1 MALLRYLRP
10 STLRKCTQTCRGE
23 VSCVTATFTLV
34 AISFVVISVFNISKA
49 PTILTILDDL
59 PLDVRELQKDTLNT
73 ILLEQ
78 ENGEVYIAF
87 RLNGSASLIK
97 KLYNVRDAFRSTS
110 ASIDSS
116 SKQHKDLTRT
126 IKPTEQALL
135 KADHTQTNKDTKR
148 DLQNE
153 YGIVYPLPSY
163 NSQYLIN
170 SKNLCTKQKTLSF
183 IVLVHTA
190 TENFM
195 RRSSIRETWANSMLF
210 NNHSMKI
217 VFLLGKPTR
226 ESTQTLI
233 EHEQKMYK
241 DLVQGDFIDSY
252 HNLTHKGVL
261 GLRWVSEYCSQAKF
275 IVKVDDDVFVNV
287 FKLLQRMESEMHNKT
302 RHIWCPTRPKGTS
315 VIQRGSGKWKVND
328 NEFKNMTHFNVSYC
342 NGFFV
347 VLSSDIIK
355 ELFEASK
362 RTPFFWIDDVYLFGL
377 LPDKIGN
384 VTHQS
389 LPNLNLNEKEAITCF
404 ESKDK
409 PCNMLVA
416 NAHSDGVM
424 DKLWFAVLEQYKTL
438 AKKYSKE
445 TLFMKTS

>member
-1 MALLRYLRP
+1 M
-10 STLRKCTQTCRGE
+10 SRKCTQMCRGE
-23 VSCVTATFTLV
+23 VSCVAATFTLV
-34 AISFVVISVFNISKA
+34 VISFIAISLFNISRN

-59 PLDVRELQKDTLNT
+59 PLDVQGLRKDTLNT

-78 ENGEVYIAF
+78 DNGEVYLAF
-87 RLNGSASLIK
+87 RLNGSASFLK
-97 KLYNVRDAFRSTS
+97 KIYNVREAFKSTPATTLRNS
-110 ASIDSS
+110 KSID
-116 SKQHKDLTRT
+116 DLAKTSR
-126 IKPTEQALL
+126 PTEQVQIKTGDM
-135 KADHTQTNKDTKR
+135 KAETDLAKR
-148 DLQNE
+148 ETSSN
-153 YGIVYPLPSY
+153 GPFRVYPIPSY
-163 NSQYLIN
+163 NSHYLIN
-170 SKNLCTKQKTLSF
+170 SKKICSKQKTLSF
-183 IVLVHTA
+183 VVLVHTS

-217 VFLLGKPTR
+217 VFLLGKPSR
-226 ESTQTLI
+226 DSTQTLI

-287 FKLLQRMESEMHNKT
+287 FKLLEQMDSEMHNKS

-315 VIQRGSGKWKVND
+315 PIQRGSGKWKVDD
-328 NEFKNMTHFNVSYC
+328 NEFKNMTHYNVSYC

-347 VLSSDIIK
+347 VLSGDIIK

-362 RTPFFWIDDVYLFGL
+362 RTRFFWIDDVYLFGL

-389 LPNLNLNEKEAITCF
+389 LPNLNLNEKDAINCF
-404 ESKDK
+404 ESKEK

-424 DKLWFAVLEQYKTL
+424 DKLWFGVLEQYKTL
-438 AKKYSKE
+438 AKKYSRE
-445 TLFMKTS
+445 SLFMKTS